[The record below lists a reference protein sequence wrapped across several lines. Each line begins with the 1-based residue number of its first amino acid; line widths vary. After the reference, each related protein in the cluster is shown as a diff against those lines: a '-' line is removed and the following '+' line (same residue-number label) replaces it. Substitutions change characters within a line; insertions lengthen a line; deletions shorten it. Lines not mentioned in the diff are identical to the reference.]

1 MQAHNKKFK
10 SRQFKEGNLVLKRIL
25 PNQHDPREK
34 WVSNWQGSYV
44 VKKAFS
50 GEALIL
56 MEMDG
61 DELPCPI
68 NSDAVKKYYMSKWR
82 Q

>member
-1 MQAHNKKFK
+1 MMQAHNKKFK

-50 GEALIL
+50 RRASILI
-56 MEMDG
+56 EMDG
-61 DELPCPI
+61 EGLPSPV
-68 NSDAVKKYYMSKWR
+68 NFDAMKKYYA
-82 Q
+82 